1 MNADFGK
8 LLDHLS
14 VLVFEITW
22 QILTWIEYILQG
34 GTQLC
39 INVYY
44 WLYINEID
52 LFILEKKNN
61 TCSSNQF
68 TCASGRCISKRWV
81 CDGDDDCMDN
91 SDEAPELKCGQLLK
105 WEMNCNETFTNS
117 SFT

>member
-1 MNADFGK
+1 M
-8 LLDHLS
+8 
-14 VLVFEITW
+14 
-22 QILTWIEYILQG
+22 
-34 GTQLC
+34 
-39 INVYY
+39 YY

-105 WEMNCNETFTNS
+105 WEMKLQWNIYKFSLHIDGGIYTIINL
-117 SFT
+117 